1 MKPIDRPLLAS
12 APGRQRGMTL
22 IEVLV
27 GIAIGLVGMLVMFQ
41 TLSVWDARTRAS
53 NAGGDAQIAGAIAMF
68 NIDRD
73 VRLGG
78 MGFGDAPASE
88 VSCLNNITGF
98 DNVASAPVG
107 FPFKPVMIVDNDA
120 AGQPDEIA
128 VLYGNSPFQ
137 VSRESYTN
145 ATATTVR
152 TLSRVGFRAGDLAIV
167 TDRACSQWLVQVTDE
182 PTAADDKTLTHG
194 FGLYAD
200 FYANGAS
207 KPARYNKATGT
218 GTVFTDGNIYNL
230 GPTPHRNNW
239 RIVGDTLGYSDDIG
253 GTAFFGVAEGVIDL
267 KAQYGIDT
275 DGNGRITDSAPNEW
289 MKTAPGDWTR
299 VRAIR
304 VALLVRSRN
313 FEKPPAS
320 AQEASWVASN
330 PAWSGGNFLMKN
342 VDGTPDSAAFGD
354 PNNWRHYRYRVY
366 ERVIPLRNMLW
377 GNWG

>member
-1 MKPIDRPLLAS
+1 MKPIDPRVAS
-12 APGRQRGMTL
+12 ACRPARQRGMTL

-41 TLSVWDARTRAS
+41 TLSVWDARTRAT
-53 NAGGDAQIAGAIAMF
+53 NAGGDAQIAGSIAMF

-78 MGFGDAPASE
+78 MGFGDALASE

-98 DNVASAPVG
+98 DNVASAPIG
-107 FPFKPVMIVDNDA
+107 FPFKPVIIVDNDG
-120 AGQPDEIA
+120 AGLPDEIA

-137 VSRESYTN
+137 VNQERYTN
-145 ATATTVR
+145 ATASNMR
-152 TLSRVGFRAGDLAIV
+152 ALSRVGFRAGDLAIM

-182 PTAADDKTLTHG
+182 PTAADDKTMTHG

-200 FYANGAS
+200 FYSNGAS

-218 GTVFTDGNIYNL
+218 GATFTDGNVYNL
-230 GPTPHRNNW
+230 GPAPHRNNW

-253 GTAFFGVAEGVIDL
+253 NTAFFGVAEGVIDL

-330 PAWSGGNFLMKN
+330 PAWSGGNFVMKN

-366 ERVIPLRNMLW
+366 ERVIPLRNVIW
-377 GNWG
+377 SH